1 MAGEKGNALGWAD
14 GRHALITGGGSGIG
28 AAAAR
33 MLAREGAN
41 VSLVG
46 RRPEPLDAV
55 AAETGGRAFPCDI
68 TDRTAMEAA
77 FDAAREAQGPYDYV
91 ILNAGIGDSAPFL
104 RTSRESFDR
113 IIATNLTALF
123 DGAQLSLP
131 DLLAGEG
138 KRLIIVAS
146 VAGLKGGAY
155 AAPYVASKHGAVGL
169 AKSLALEFAKTNLT
183 VNAVCPAFVDTPMVD
198 ESAARISRVTKRSDE
213 ESRAALAALNAN
225 GRLVTA
231 DEVAAAI
238 LFLCRPDSRSITG
251 ACLTIDGGTTA

>member
-1 MAGEKGNALGWAD
+1 MNLGWAS

-33 MLAREGAN
+33 MLALEGARI
-41 VSLVG
+41 SLLG
-46 RRPEPLDAV
+46 RRPEPLTKV
-55 AAETGGRAFPCDI
+55 AAETGGTAIPCDM
-68 TDRTAMEAA
+68 TDRAAMEAA
-77 FDAAREAQGPYDYV
+77 FARAREANGAFDYV

-104 RTSRESFDR
+104 RTPRATFDA

-123 DGAQLSLP
+123 DGAQLAIP
-131 DLLAGEG
+131 DLLQGED
-138 KRLIIVAS
+138 KRMIVVAS

-169 AKSLALEFAKTNLT
+169 VRSLALEFAKSGMT
-183 VNAVCPAFVDTPMVD
+183 VNAICPAFVDTPMVD
-198 ESAARISRVTKRSDE
+198 ESAERISRAAKRTVD
-213 ESRAALAALNAN
+213 ESRDALAKLNAN

-238 LFLCRPDSRSITG
+238 LNLCHPLSRSING
-251 ACLTIDGGTTA
+251 ACVTIDGGTSA